1 MTGTSALTPFQP
13 ARKYVGNAL
22 AAEVK
27 VRREEGY
34 CYVNSCL
41 YLSLEAGYDSSC
53 GMLIEGVES

>member
-1 MTGTSALTPFQP
+1 M
-13 ARKYVGNAL
+13 GNAL